1 MTKVAK
7 PPALA
12 QMLLNAAEGLL
23 PPEQIGALVD
33 ELKKA
38 EAARL
43 AADKVAEALKAAEVT
58 IKLTLIEQMRLAKVG
73 AIGGTAFTA
82 TLSTDVQPTVKDWTK
97 FYAYILKNKAF
108 DLLERR
114 PGKAAVKARWEDG
127 KEVPGVDRFSV
138 DKLSFTKLKG

>member
-1 MTKVAK
+1 MTT
-7 PPALA
+7 LA
-12 QMLLNAAEGLL
+12 AILLTATEGTIL
-23 PPEQIGALVD
+23 PPEQVGILVD

-38 EAARL
+38 EAKRL
-43 AADKVAEALKAAEVT
+43 AADKVAEALKADEVT
-58 IKLTLIEQMRLAKVG
+58 IKLTLIAQMRLSKVG
-73 AIGGTAFTA
+73 AIGGKVFTA

-97 FYAYILKNKAF
+97 FYAYILKTKAF

-127 KEVPGVDRFSV
+127 KEVPGVDRFTV